1 MTGNSG
7 LRTTLDD
14 GVLLVELN
22 RPEKRNAL
30 DEALQGELLQA
41 FTDVAHDREVR
52 GVILTAAGEAF
63 SAGGDLSRFE
73 RDWEQAEF
81 RANSHE
87 LTRLISSIEQ
97 LEKPVIAAIGGL
109 ATGAGTQLAL
119 SGDLRIAS
127 ENARFVFREGMIG
140 LIPSHGG
147 CVRLVKLVGL
157 ARARDIVLGGR
168 DLDAEEAYRHG
179 LVTEIVPHEKL
190 LDEANERLRFILK
203 RAPQAYGLSKR
214 LLHFSASADVESGL
228 FAESLAQ
235 SLLIGTE
242 DHREGV
248 RAARGRRAPSFK
260 GR

>member
-1 MTGNSG
+1 MTERST
-7 LRTTLDD
+7 LRIRLDD
-14 GVLLVELN
+14 GALLVELN
-22 RPEKRNAL
+22 RPEKKNAF
-30 DEALQGELLQA
+30 DEALQGELLRV
-41 FTDVAHDREVR
+41 FTDAADEREVR
-52 GVILTAAGEAF
+52 GVILSAAGEAF
-63 SAGGDLSRFE
+63 SAGGDLSRFK

-81 RANSHE
+81 RAHSYE
-87 LTRLISSIEQ
+87 LTRLISSIER

-119 SGDLRIAS
+119 SCDLRIAS
-127 ENARFVFREGMIG
+127 ENARFVFREGIIG

-147 CVRLVKLVGL
+147 CARLVKLVGL
-157 ARARDIVLGGR
+157 ARARDIVLGGQ

-179 LVTEIVPHEKL
+179 LVTEIVSHEKL
-190 LDEANERLRFILK
+190 LDEAKERLRFILE

-214 LLHFSASADVESGL
+214 LLHLCASVDIESGL

-235 SLLIGTE
+235 SQLIGTE

-248 RAARGRRAPSFK
+248 RAARERRAPSFT

>member
-1 MTGNSG
+1 MTESST
-7 LRTTLDD
+7 LRTRLDD
-14 GVLLVELN
+14 GALLVELN
-22 RPEKRNAL
+22 RPEKKNAF
-30 DEALQGELLQA
+30 DEALQGELLRV
-41 FTDVAHDREVR
+41 FTDAADERKVR
-52 GVILTAAGEAF
+52 GVILSAAGEAF

-81 RANSHE
+81 RAHSYE
-87 LTRLISSIEQ
+87 LTRLISSIER

-119 SGDLRIAS
+119 SCDLRIAS

-140 LIPSHGG
+140 FIPSHGG
-147 CVRLVKLVGL
+147 CARLVKLVGL
-157 ARARDIVLGGR
+157 ARARDIVLGGQ

-179 LVTEIVPHEKL
+179 LVTEIVPHAKL
-190 LDEANERLRFILK
+190 LDEAKERLRFILK

-214 LLHFSASADVESGL
+214 LLHLSASVDVESGM

-248 RAARGRRAPSFK
+248 RAARERRAPSFT